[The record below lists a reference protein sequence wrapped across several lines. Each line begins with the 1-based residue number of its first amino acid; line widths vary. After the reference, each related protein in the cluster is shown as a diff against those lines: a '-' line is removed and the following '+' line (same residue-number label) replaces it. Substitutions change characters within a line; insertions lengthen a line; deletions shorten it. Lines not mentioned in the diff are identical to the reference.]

1 MHEAGHPKLALW
13 DNQRDRVGR
22 EVGSEGTHLYLWL
35 INVDVWQKKSQYCK
49 VAILQL
55 K

>member
-22 EVGSEGTHLYLWL
+22 EGGIGGDTF
-35 INVDVWQKKSQYCK
+35 IPMAD
-49 VAILQL
+49 
-55 K
+55 